1 MTAAAGDALSHV
13 LIAAILE
20 RQFQAYLSPQITH
33 LLRTKWT
40 LRRFADLDICSCAG
54 CMGVMS
60 HQQERQGFPSHSI
73 SRITCSN
80 LVEADEDLARQ
91 YFQVMDSL

>member
-40 LRRFADLDICSCAG
+40 LRRFADLNICSCAG

-60 HQQERQGFPSHSI
+60 HQQERQGSRAIPSAALLAQTSSKQTKTSLVSI
-73 SRITCSN
+73 SK
-80 LVEADEDLARQ
+80 
-91 YFQVMDSL
+91 